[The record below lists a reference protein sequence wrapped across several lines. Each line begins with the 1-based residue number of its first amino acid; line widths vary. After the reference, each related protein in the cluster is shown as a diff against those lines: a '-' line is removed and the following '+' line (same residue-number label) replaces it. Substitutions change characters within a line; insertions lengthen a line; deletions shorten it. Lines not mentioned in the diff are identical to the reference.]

1 MVGIFFSILLLGS
14 CAYAWLA
21 GGREARWITA
31 LIISAAVL
39 SVPASY
45 LDHGWSRTH
54 LPVLGVDLL
63 LLVGLI
69 AMALRSKSY
78 WPLWM
83 AGFHLISV
91 ATHAATIAQP
101 QLKPLIYFALQS
113 FWSLPLLLVMVG
125 GIMLDRRAGLPR
137 TPPAHGVPNDGV
149 PKSHGRNID

>member
-1 MVGIFFSILLLGS
+1 MVGILFSILLLGS

-21 GGREARWITA
+21 GGREARWITV

-45 LDHGWSRTH
+45 LDRGWSRTH
-54 LPVLGVDLL
+54 LPVLGIDML
-63 LLVGLI
+63 LLVGLM

-83 AGFHLISV
+83 TSFHLISV
-91 ATHAATIAQP
+91 ATHVATIAQP

-137 TPPAHGVPNDGV
+137 TPAAQGGPNDAL
-149 PKSHGRNID
+149 PKSAGRSID